1 MKHETGRVEKG
12 SSSSQKFT
20 EIDMDFETNYIS
32 STIIEILPESVKPL
46 DVKKVKEKTKP
57 SGSDE
62 VIDLIKKLSELHTA
76 GILTDEEF
84 SSKKL
89 ELLSKI

>member
-1 MKHETGRVEKG
+1 MENEAGALSRVSGLFSARGYNIE
-12 SSSSQKFT
+12 SLSVAPT
-20 EIDMDFETNYIS
+20 EDLSLSRM
-32 STIIEILPESVKPL
+32 TIV
-46 DVKKVKEKTKP
+46 T